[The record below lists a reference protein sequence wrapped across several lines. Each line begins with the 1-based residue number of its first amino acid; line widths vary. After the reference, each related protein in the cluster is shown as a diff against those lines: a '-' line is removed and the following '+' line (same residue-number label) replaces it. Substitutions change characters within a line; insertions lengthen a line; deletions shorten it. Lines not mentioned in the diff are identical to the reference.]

1 MFSNDTAVAGLRCGC
16 SIVCN
21 FGRPDVYSFGMSFQW
36 TDAISYENFLMRKE
50 WELFT
55 NSLLFRH
62 INLPLLSMFYLQ
74 KYFNIFN
81 ARINASTPNIPV
93 VFLSLVFFSLE

>member
-1 MFSNDTAVAGLRCGC
+1 
-16 SIVCN
+16 
-21 FGRPDVYSFGMSFQW
+21 
-36 TDAISYENFLMRKE
+36 MRKE

-93 VFLSLVFFSLE
+93 VFLSLFFFFRIESSQRFANYVRIVSH